1 MKIIVADYAGFCFG
15 VKRAVELAEEAA
27 RLGTVASIGPLIHN
41 KWEVERLQKLGLSE
55 LRDFGDNDD
64 EENQPRPVSV
74 LIRTH
79 GVGPHV
85 YELIKKQGFRII
97 DATCPHVSKAQTVA
111 KEAQANGYQ
120 VIIFGDKNHPE
131 VQGIQGWTGDQAVI
145 ISSLEELDQVR
156 QQGILADKVA
166 VLAQTTEKEERFAEI
181 IRYLQENVPDLQV
194 LSTICAATRLRQEAV
209 AKLAQDVDLM
219 IVIGGK
225 NSSNTQKLAEACR
238 SKGIPTY
245 FIERGSELER
255 SWFQENF
262 HVGVTAGS
270 STPDWIIKEVIEQ
283 MEEMNK
289 INEDQY
295 DIKSYQPGDMVEGV
309 VVQINNDEVLVDI
322 GGKSEGIIPV
332 AELAGV
338 KVNPKEYL
346 QLGQKI
352 MVEVIKEDREGN
364 LLLSHKN
371 AFFEEALNKIEK
383 AKETG
388 AILEATVTDVVK
400 GGLLVDVGIKGFV
413 PASQVERGFVEDLS
427 VFLQKKLRVRV
438 LELDREKKKVVLS
451 QRVILDEEY
460 EQKRKA
466 LWEEI
471 KEGETRKGIV
481 KKIMNFGAFVD
492 IGGIDGLLHITEL
505 GWKRV
510 NHPSEVLHEGDNVE
524 VYVLKVDHEKEKVSL
539 SLKKLAAD
547 PWMEGISKYEEGSV
561 VKGKVVRILPF
572 GAFVQLEPGLEGLVH
587 ISQISEKRINKVED
601 VLEVGQE
608 INVKIVQI
616 SEEDK
621 RIKLSMKDIVKD
633 EEKEEITTFLNEQSE
648 ADDNVTI
655 GDLVKTI
662 NLKNETEE
670 NKAVAKTK
678 TEEAPKAVE
687 IKTNESNDPDEDV
700 VNNESTKKL
709 GKTKKAEK

>member
-1 MKIIVADYAGFCFG
+1 MKIIVADHAGFCFG
-15 VKRAVELAEEAA
+15 VKRAVELAEEAT
-27 RLGTVASIGPLIHN
+27 RLGTVASLGPLIHN

-55 LRDFGDNDD
+55 LSDLGDDD
-64 EENQPRPVSV
+64 AEENQPRPAAV

-79 GVGPHV
+79 GVGPQV
-85 YELIKKQGFRII
+85 YELLKRRGLRII
-97 DATCPHVSKAQTVA
+97 DATCPHVRKAQTVA
-111 KEAQANGYQ
+111 QEAQANGYQ

-131 VQGIQGWTGDQAVI
+131 VQGIQGWTGDRAVI
-145 ISSLEELDQVR
+145 VSSLEELDQVR
-156 QQGILADKVA
+156 QQGRLADKVA

-181 IRYLQENVPDLQV
+181 VRYLQENVPKLQV
-194 LSTICAATRLRQEAV
+194 LSTICSATRLRQEAV
-209 AKLAQDVDLM
+209 SKLAQDVDVM

-245 FIERGSELER
+245 FIERASELER

-289 INEDQY
+289 NYEEQY
-295 DIKSYQPGDMVEGV
+295 EIKNYQPGDMVEGV

-352 MVEVIKEDREGN
+352 LVEVIKEDREGN
-364 LLLSHKN
+364 ILLSHKN
-371 AFFEEALNKIEK
+371 AFQEEALNKIEK

-388 AILEATVTDVVK
+388 AILEGIVTEVVK

-427 VFLQKKLRVRV
+427 VFLHQKLRLRV

-451 QRVILDEEY
+451 QRVILEEEY
-460 EQKRKA
+460 QQKRKA

-505 GWKRV
+505 GWNKV
-510 NHPSEVLHEGDNVE
+510 NHPSEVLHEGDKIE
-524 VYVLKVDHEKEKVSL
+524 VYVLKVDREKEKVAL

-547 PWMEGISKYEEGSV
+547 PWQESIRKYQEGSV
-561 VKGKVVRILPF
+561 VQGKVVRIMPF
-572 GAFVQLEPGLEGLVH
+572 GAFVQIEPGLEGLVH
-587 ISQISEKRINKVED
+587 ISQIAEKRINKVED
-601 VLEVGQE
+601 VLQVGQE

-616 SEEDK
+616 NEEDK
-621 RIKLSMKDIVKD
+621 KIKLSMKDIVKD
-633 EEKEEITTFLNEQSE
+633 EEKEEITTFLNEQTE
-648 ADDNVTI
+648 AEESVTI

-662 NLKNETEE
+662 NLSADVEE
-670 NKAVAKTK
+670 NKAAANTK
-678 TEEAPKAVE
+678 AAETPKAVE
-687 IKTNESNDPDEDV
+687 TKTNESNDPDEEV
-700 VNNESTKKL
+700 VNKESKSKP
-709 GKTKKAEK
+709 GKTKKEEK

>member
-225 NSSNTQKLAEACR
+225 NSSNTQKLTEACR

-309 VVQINNDEVLVDI
+309 VVKINNDEVLVDI

>member
-1 MKIIVADYAGFCFG
+1 LKIIVADHAGFCFG
-15 VKRAVELAEEAA
+15 VKRAVELAEEAT
-27 RLGTVASIGPLIHN
+27 RLGTVASLGPLIHN

-55 LRDFGDNDD
+55 LSDLGDDD
-64 EENQPRPVSV
+64 AEENQPRPAAV

-79 GVGPHV
+79 GVGPQV
-85 YELIKKQGFRII
+85 YELLKRRGLRII
-97 DATCPHVSKAQTVA
+97 DATCPHVRKAQTVA
-111 KEAQANGYQ
+111 QEAQANGYQ

-131 VQGIQGWTGDQAVI
+131 VQGIQGWTGDRAVI
-145 ISSLEELDQVR
+145 VSSLEELDQVR
-156 QQGILADKVA
+156 QQGRLADKVA

-181 IRYLQENVPDLQV
+181 VRYLQENVPKLQV
-194 LSTICAATRLRQEAV
+194 LSTICSATRLRQEAV
-209 AKLAQDVDLM
+209 SKLAQDVDVM

-245 FIERGSELER
+245 FIERASELER

-289 INEDQY
+289 NYEEQY
-295 DIKSYQPGDMVEGV
+295 EIKNYQPGDMVEGV

-352 MVEVIKEDREGN
+352 LVEVIKEDREGN
-364 LLLSHKN
+364 ILLSHKN
-371 AFFEEALNKIEK
+371 AFQEEALNKIEK

-388 AILEATVTDVVK
+388 AILEGIVTEVVK

-427 VFLQKKLRVRV
+427 VFLHQKLRLRV

-451 QRVILDEEY
+451 QRVILEEEY
-460 EQKRKA
+460 QQKRKA

-505 GWKRV
+505 GWNKV
-510 NHPSEVLHEGDNVE
+510 NHPSEVLHEGDKIE
-524 VYVLKVDHEKEKVSL
+524 VYVLKVDREKEKVAL

-547 PWMEGISKYEEGSV
+547 PWQESIRKYQEGSV
-561 VKGKVVRILPF
+561 VQGKVVRIMPF
-572 GAFVQLEPGLEGLVH
+572 GAFVQIEPGLEGLVH
-587 ISQISEKRINKVED
+587 ISQIAEKRINKVED
-601 VLEVGQE
+601 VLQVGQE

-616 SEEDK
+616 NEEDK
-621 RIKLSMKDIVKD
+621 KIKLSMKDIVKD
-633 EEKEEITTFLNEQSE
+633 EEKEEITTFLNEQTE
-648 ADDNVTI
+648 AEESVTI

-662 NLKNETEE
+662 NLSADVEE
-670 NKAVAKTK
+670 NKAAANTK
-678 TEEAPKAVE
+678 AAETPKAVE
-687 IKTNESNDPDEDV
+687 TKTNESNDPDEEV
-700 VNNESTKKL
+700 VNKESKSKP
-709 GKTKKAEK
+709 GKTKKEEK